1 MHRKPCVV
9 VLPIACLVLTTF
21 SGCASG
27 EKVITKEE
35 TYPDGSI
42 KSRISYHIKN
52 GEEVLWGEATYYY
65 PSGLVEIKC
74 EHGNGRKHGKYEE
87 FYESGAPK
95 SAGRFAYGKRD
106 GVWSEWDEDGNETRR
121 HFQNGEEVKAP

>member
-1 MHRKPCVV
+1 MYRTHRVV
-9 VLPIACLVLTTF
+9 TTAAASFVLMAL

-42 KSRISYHIKN
+42 KSRITYHIKN
-52 GEEVLWGEATYYY
+52 GQEVLWGEATYYY
-65 PSGLVEIKC
+65 PNGLVEVKC
-74 EHGNGRKHGKYEE
+74 EHGNGRKHGNYEE

-106 GVWSEWDEDGNETRR
+106 GVWSEWDVEGNETRK
-121 HFQNGEEVKAP
+121 HYQNGEEVSAP